1 MSVCS
6 SFGRVWLCVTPWTE
20 AHQASLSMEFSRQEY
35 WSRLPFPS
43 PGDGTWVA
51 LAGGFFAVWAMRK
64 AHRKIHRT
72 YQNYLGY
79 FPGSLVAKTSHPS
92 CRWPRV
98 HMLLL
103 RVCMSQCREISSATT
118 KTQHSQIKNI
128 YIYIYKKTKQN
139 PGGLA
144 VKNLPANSGTQRD
157 PTCHGAT
164 EPVHL
169 NYWSPRV
176 YNPRSTIR
184 EATAMSLHIARKSSS
199 PAHCK

>member
-1 MSVCS
+1 MAFVHHKSKVL
-6 SFGRVWLCVTPWTE
+6 VAQLCLTLRNPINY
-20 AHQASLSMEFSRQEY
+20 S
-35 WSRLPFPS
+35 PPGPS
-43 PGDGTWVA
+43 IYGILQTRILEWVA
-51 LAGGFFAVWAMRK
+51 MTSCRGIFPTQGSTQLPCIADRFFAVWAMRK

-128 YIYIYKKTKQN
+128 YILKNKTK
-139 PGGLA
+139 P
-144 VKNLPANSGTQRD
+144 
-157 PTCHGAT
+157 
-164 EPVHL
+164 
-169 NYWSPRV
+169 WW
-176 YNPRSTIR
+176 
-184 EATAMSLHIARKSSS
+184 SSS
-199 PAHCK
+199 